1 MFFSFA
7 EAFVVLRA
15 FFPVV
20 PASSGVTDFLALVPA
35 FPDFTAGSAPEDA
48 FFAPAPAPFPTAD
61 FPLELS
67 FSIFFS
73 ALAGAFFSTVSVI
86 SVPAEALFPGD
97 FASPEER
104 VFFSFAAAFVVL
116 RAFFPVVPAS
126 SGDTVFFALVP
137 AFPAF
142 TAGSAPEDAFFVP
155 APVPFPAADFPL
167 FSGLFFMLSFTVLL
181 KF

>member
-20 PASSGVTDFLALVPA
+20 PASSG
-35 FPDFTAGSAPEDA
+35 
-48 FFAPAPAPFPTAD
+48 
-61 FPLELS
+61 
-67 FSIFFS
+67 
-73 ALAGAFFSTVSVI
+73 
-86 SVPAEALFPGD
+86 
-97 FASPEER
+97 
-104 VFFSFAAAFVVL
+104 
-116 RAFFPVVPAS
+116 
-126 SGDTVFFALVP
+126 DTVFLALVP

-142 TAGSAPEDAFFVP
+142 TAGSAPEDAFFAP
-155 APVPFPAADFPL
+155 APAPFLAAAFPL